1 MVGCERDLQCDPQVA
16 GMVALLLQHNGA
28 MTPAEVKAALEE
40 MAVGVTQG
48 RSGNSHNYFMATAFG
63 VAAG

>member
-1 MVGCERDLQCDPQVA
+1 
-16 GMVALLLQHNGA
+16 MVALLLQHNGA